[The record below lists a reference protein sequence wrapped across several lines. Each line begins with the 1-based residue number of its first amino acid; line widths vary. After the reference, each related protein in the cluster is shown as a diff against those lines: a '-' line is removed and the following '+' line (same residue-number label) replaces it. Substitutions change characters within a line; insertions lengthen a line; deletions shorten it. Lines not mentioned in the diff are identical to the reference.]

1 MSLDL
6 NKLANK
12 LDEALSN
19 ETTETLTKFLNDK
32 RMSNNKQTWIDWFF
46 DQLEEKGDL
55 RETPSIRNVQLN
67 IDTSDY
73 MELKQQAREMYRDEI
88 EAAAIISSAEQSTK
102 AANQKTEAFAIGYD
116 QGYNRAL
123 DLIEWKIKTEIR
135 QTIK

>member
-1 MSLDL
+1 
-6 NKLANK
+6 
-12 LDEALSN
+12 
-19 ETTETLTKFLNDK
+19 
-32 RMSNNKQTWIDWFF
+32 MSNNKQTSIDWFF